1 MPKPKSQKLRRS
13 IGRPPAE
20 VRRDRYVSFR
30 VTAVELL
37 QLMDKARRSG
47 MTHGEYARSRAL
59 RGIARSKREPQTD
72 PIFGEMTREIFH
84 EARRQG
90 VLLNQIAHHCNTHKI
105 PPPREVSELANRLIV
120 LWDKLLATEAPL
132 S

>member
-1 MPKPKSQKLRRS
+1 MQKPKSQKPRGS
-13 IGRPPAE
+13 IGRPKIE
-20 VRRDRYVSFR
+20 RVRDRYVSFR
-30 VTAVELL
+30 VTAIELL
-37 QLMDKARRSG
+37 SLMRKANQSG

-59 RGIARSKREPQTD
+59 RGIARSKRETATD
-72 PIFGEMTREIFH
+72 QIFGEMTRDIFH

-105 PPPREVSELANRLIV
+105 PPPREVSELANRLIA
-120 LWDKLLATEAPL
+120 LWDKLLATEAPK

>member
-1 MPKPKSQKLRRS
+1 MPKIKTVKARGS
-13 IGRPPAE
+13 IGRPKSENPRAH
-20 VRRDRYVSFR
+20 YVTFR
-30 VTAVELL
+30 VTALELL
-37 QLMDKARRSG
+37 SLMRKASRSG

-59 RGIARSKREPQTD
+59 RGIARSKREPDTEA
-72 PIFGEMTREIFH
+72 IFGEMTREIFH

-105 PPPREVSELANRLIV
+105 PPPQEVSELANKLIA
-120 LWDKLLATEAPL
+120 LWDKLLATEAPR